1 MRRSAV
7 KDRVAVAAALAYL
20 ALSLVPILWMVVTSF
35 KRNADATS
43 LVPKFLPFGKGATS
57 FDPTLENY
65 AIVLGGA
72 EGATGTPFSVNLVNS
87 LVIGGLSTVLA
98 VFLATLSAYGFS
110 RFPMKGK
117 KDWLFFILST
127 RMLPPLAVVI
137 PVFLM
142 FSELGLTDTHLGLV
156 LLYAAFS
163 LSLGVWL
170 MKGFIDEIPREYEEA
185 ALVDGYTRLQAFRKV
200 ILPQAATGI
209 ATTAVFC
216 LISAW
221 NEFAFALILNGS
233 GATPVPVFIQGQ
245 LGDVRGVP
253 WGELAAGA
261 LLFVLPVVVFTFLV
275 RKHLLRGVTF
285 GAIKR

>member
-1 MRRSAV
+1 VRRG
-7 KDRVAVAAALAYL
+7 AAADRFAKGIVLAYL
-20 ALSLVPILWMVVTSF
+20 ALALVPIVWMLVTSF

-43 LVPKFLPFGKGATS
+43 LVPKFVPFGDAAVS
-57 FDPTLENY
+57 FKPTLENY
-65 AIVLGGA
+65 ATVLGGA
-72 EGATGTPFSVNLVNS
+72 AGSTGTPFSRNLASS
-87 LVIGGLSTVLA
+87 LVIGAGSTLLA
-98 VFLATLSAYGFS
+98 VVLATLAAYGFS

-137 PVFLM
+137 PIFLM
-142 FSELGLTDTHLGLV
+142 FSRLGLTDTQLRLI

-185 ALVDGYTRLQAFRKV
+185 ALVDGYTRLEAFRRV

-221 NEFAFALILNGS
+221 NEFAFALILNAS

-261 LLFVLPVVVFTFLV
+261 LLFVLPVVAFTFLV
-275 RKHLLRGVTF
+275 RRHLLRGVTF

>member
-1 MRRSAV
+1 MRRG
-7 KDRVAVAAALAYL
+7 AAADRFAKGIVLAYL
-20 ALSLVPILWMVVTSF
+20 ALALVPIVWMLVTSF

-43 LVPKFLPFGKGATS
+43 LVPKFVPFGDAAVS
-57 FDPTLENY
+57 FKPTLENY
-65 AIVLGGA
+65 ATVLGGA
-72 EGATGTPFSVNLVNS
+72 AGSTGTPFSRNLASS
-87 LVIGGLSTVLA
+87 LVIGAGSTLLA
-98 VFLATLSAYGFS
+98 VVLATLAAYGFS

-137 PVFLM
+137 PIFLM
-142 FSELGLTDTHLGLV
+142 FSRLGLTDTHLGLI

-185 ALVDGYTRLQAFRKV
+185 ALVDGYTRLEAFRRV

-221 NEFAFALILNGS
+221 NEFAFALILNAS

-261 LLFVLPVVVFTFLV
+261 LLFVLPVVAFTFLV
-275 RKHLLRGVTF
+275 RRHLLRGVTF